1 MSTWLLAGASG
12 YLGKALRVR
21 LATDGHQVVRLVRR
35 EPATATERRWDPAGG
50 VLDPSV
56 LDGVDVVVNLA
67 GAAVFP
73 RPWTTQRRR
82 LLLDSRL
89 QTTGTLA
96 RALAARAGDGQPRV
110 LLQTSGIA
118 RYGTRPRT
126 EPATEDTP
134 AAGDFLAQLTARWE
148 DAARPAVDA
157 GVRTVFLRT
166 SPVLDRTGG
175 AFQPMRLA
183 WSTGLGAM
191 LGDGQRW
198 MPMISLDDYLGVTRW
213 AAATRFAQGPYNLTL
228 PEPTT
233 NAAFT
238 DALARA
244 LHRPRVLRVPAVVLR
259 TALGELAGQLVG
271 DCWAVP
277 QRLTADG
284 YVFADPDVHATVASA
299 LRT

>member
-21 LATDGHQVVRLVRR
+21 LAVDGHQVVRLVRR
-35 EPATATERRWDPAGG
+35 DPATATERRWDPAAG

-67 GAAVFP
+67 GAGVFT
-73 RPWTTQRRR
+73 RPWTAERRK
-82 LLLDSRL
+82 LLLSSRME
-89 QTTGTLA
+89 TTGTLV
-96 RALAARAGDGQPRV
+96 RALAARAGDGHPRV

-118 RYGTRPRT
+118 RYGTEPRT

-148 DAARPAVDA
+148 DAARPAADA

-166 SPVLDRTGG
+166 SPVLDRSGG

-183 WSTGLGAM
+183 WSAGLGAV
-191 LGDGQRW
+191 LGSGQQR
-198 MPMISLDDYLGVTRW
+198 MPMVSLDDYLGVVVW
-213 AAATRFAQGPYNLTL
+213 AAATGFAEGPYNLTL

-238 DALARA
+238 DTLARA
-244 LHRPRVLRVPAVVLR
+244 LHRPRVLKVPAVVLR
-259 TALGELAGQLVG
+259 TALGELAEQVVG

-277 QRLTADG
+277 QRLTRDG
-284 YVFADPDVHATVASA
+284 YVFADPDVRAVVASA

>member
-12 YLGKALRVR
+12 FLGKALRVR
-21 LATDGHQVVRLVRR
+21 LAADGHQVVRLVRR
-35 EPATATERRWDPAGG
+35 EPATASERRWEPAAGR
-50 VLDPSV
+50 LDPSV

-73 RPWTTQRRR
+73 RPWTTERRK
-82 LLLDSRL
+82 LLLGSRL
-89 QTTGTLA
+89 QATGTLA
-96 RALAARAGDGQPRV
+96 RTLAARATDGHPRV

-126 EPATEDTP
+126 QPATEDTP
-134 AAGDFLAQLTARWE
+134 AADDFLAQVTARWE
-148 DAARPAVDA
+148 EAAQPAVDA

-166 SPVLDRTGG
+166 SPVLDRSGG
-175 AFQPMRLA
+175 AFWPMRLA
-183 WSTGLGAM
+183 WSTGLGAV
-191 LGDGQRW
+191 LGSGRQR
-198 MPMISLDDYLGVTRW
+198 MPMISLDDYLGVTFW
-213 AAATRFAQGPYNLTL
+213 AASTGFAQGPYNLTL
-228 PEPTT
+228 AEPTT

-244 LHRPRVLRVPAVVLR
+244 LHRPRVLRVPAVALR
-259 TALGELAGQLVG
+259 TALGELAEQLVG

-277 QRLTADG
+277 QRLTEDG
-284 YVFADPDVHATVASA
+284 YAFADPDVHAAVASA